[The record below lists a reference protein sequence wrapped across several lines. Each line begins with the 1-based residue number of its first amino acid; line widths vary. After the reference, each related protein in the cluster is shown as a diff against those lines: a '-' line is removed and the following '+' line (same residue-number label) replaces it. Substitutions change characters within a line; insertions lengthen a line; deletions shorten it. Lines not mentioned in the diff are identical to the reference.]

1 MHGRGSSGSPS
12 PMSGRAS
19 RRQLVPYLLLLPS
32 AAVVLPL
39 LIYPLIQNVIFSFF
53 SYNVVLPKFRYV
65 GLANYAKLFAD
76 KVFRLSVLITLAYT
90 GISVAAEFVF
100 GMAMALMLNA
110 RMALRRAYRL
120 LALSPYLSPPAV
132 MALIWRLLWDPDLG
146 PINAVLRSL
155 GISGPAWIAQPSTA
169 LFSVIF
175 TTVWRD
181 MPFVALVVLAGLQ
194 SLPQE
199 PYDAAAVDGATR
211 FQIFRMIT
219 LPMLR
224 PVISIIL
231 LFQTI
236 FTLRLFDIIWVLTEG
251 GPASVT
257 MTQSIMIYKT
267 LFRFFDGGQSSA
279 MSVVL
284 LSITGILSLVYF
296 SVLSREIQL

>member
-1 MHGRGSSGSPS
+1 MSSRGF
-12 PMSGRAS
+12 RK
-19 RRQLVPYLLLLPS
+19 QLVPYLLLLPS
-32 AAVVLPL
+32 ALVVFPL
-39 LIYPLIQNVIFSFF
+39 LIYPLIQNVILSFF
-53 SYNVVLPKFRYV
+53 SYNVVFPRFKYV
-65 GLANYAKLFAD
+65 GSANYSKLLGD
-76 KVFRLSVLITLAYT
+76 KVFQLSVLITLVYT
-90 GISVAAEFVF
+90 GVSVLAEFVV
-100 GMAMALMLNA
+100 GMGMALMLNA
-110 RMALRRAYRL
+110 RIALKRAYRL

-132 MALIWRLLWDPDLG
+132 VALIWRLLWDPDLG
-146 PINAVLRSL
+146 PINLVLRSF
-155 GISGPAWIAQPSTA
+155 GIDGPAWIAQRSTA

-199 PYDAAAVDGATR
+199 PFDAAEVDGATR
-211 FQIFRMIT
+211 LQIFRLIT

-251 GPASVT
+251 GPAGVT

-284 LSITGILSLVYF
+284 LSITGLLSIAYF
-296 SVLSREIQL
+296 RVLSKEIQL

>member
-1 MHGRGSSGSPS
+1 
-12 PMSGRAS
+12 MSGRAF
-19 RRQLVPYLLLLPS
+19 RKQLVPYLLLLPS
-32 AAVVLPL
+32 AVVVLPL
-39 LIYPLIQNVIFSFF
+39 LIYPLIQNVIFSLF
-53 SYNVVLPKFRYV
+53 SYNVVLPKFTYV

-76 KVFRLSVLITLAYT
+76 RVFHSSVLITLAYT
-90 GISVAAEFVF
+90 AISVLAEFVF

-110 RMALRRAYRL
+110 RMALRRVYRL

-155 GISGPAWIAQPSTA
+155 GIEGPAWIAQPSTA

-199 PYDAAAVDGATR
+199 PYDAAAVDGASR
-211 FQIFRMIT
+211 VQIFRMIT
-219 LPMLR
+219 VPMLR